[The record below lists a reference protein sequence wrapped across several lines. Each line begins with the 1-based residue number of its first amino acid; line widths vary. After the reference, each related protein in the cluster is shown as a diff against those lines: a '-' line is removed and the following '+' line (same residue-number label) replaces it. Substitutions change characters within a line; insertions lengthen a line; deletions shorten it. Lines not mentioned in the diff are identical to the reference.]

1 MRVLAVVLLSLPLS
15 VMLVGLLAAALPV
28 PWSSWLVLMLLLLV
42 VALWMV
48 LGLLS
53 TLSERAWPVM
63 AGLVAGN
70 GVAALLLQ
78 TTSLYGG
85 GS

>member
-1 MRVLAVVLLSLPLS
+1 MRVLAVLLLSLPLS

-28 PWSSWLVLMLLLLV
+28 PWSSWLVLMLLLV